1 VRSNLPKVAR
11 NLLLLL
17 ALAALL
23 GLLSRRFAS
32 AQNGT
37 DFPEFYAAAKMVGEG
52 AGRQLYDPAAQDR
65 FQIRYAGRSGTYF
78 NHPPFEALLYWPL
91 ARWPLRGAYLVW
103 CLLNAGFLTVVARL
117 LAPEVFPHRD
127 WRVLLVLFF
136 LFVPVLLNFLQ
147 GQDSLLL
154 LLLLSLALAALQRE
168 KEFAAGCL
176 LACGL
181 FKFHLVVP
189 LVVVLLARPTARRE
203 KRLVSGFLGAAALLV
218 SISAA
223 VSGWG
228 FLSAYPRFLLRLPS
242 LPLAGIHPEEM
253 ANLRGL
259 ASLFS
264 VPEPARYALIL
275 LASLVLL
282 WLALLAQRQATA
294 DGGATNKLAFA
305 NAILA
310 GVLLGYHLSPHD
322 LSGGCSPRIA
332 MPGWRCRSCCCS
344 PPTIAS
350 SGGPCPERPRIA
362 EEKSQGAEDRDRNG
376 RTRPQRQ
383 GPGSLEAGRSQ
394 EERGQHEP
402 ERTHPGPENKHGGR
416 AAGGLAPP
424 ALPPE
429 LCPGLCDQKHRRQKQ
444 QLVVGG

>member
-127 WRVLLVLFF
+127 WRELLVLFF

-322 LSGGCSPRIA
+322 LSVLLLPMALILPSL
-332 MPGWRCRSCCCS
+332 WL
-344 PPTIAS
+344 
-350 SGGPCPERPRIA
+350 
-362 EEKSQGAEDRDRNG
+362 
-376 RTRPQRQ
+376 RQ
-383 GPGSLEAGRSQ
+383 GKVSGSPSGTPRWLGRL
-394 EERGQHEP
+394 GVAV
-402 ERTHPGPENKHGGR
+402 
-416 AAGGLAPP
+416 AAVLLLPPVQLWLLAAHRYAWVAVPVLLLFAANYRQLRR
-424 ALPPE
+424 ALPGTPAN
-429 LCPGLCDQKHRRQKQ
+429 R
-444 QLVVGG
+444 